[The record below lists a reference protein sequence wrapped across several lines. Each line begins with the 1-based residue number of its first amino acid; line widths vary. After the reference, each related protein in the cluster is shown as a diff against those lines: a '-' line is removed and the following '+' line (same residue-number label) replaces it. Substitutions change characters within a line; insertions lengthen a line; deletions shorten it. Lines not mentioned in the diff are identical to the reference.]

1 MSPIVKILMGLAAAL
16 AAGGLAHGPL
26 RRGEALVGGL
36 QAQADAAVAKAELPG
51 VAVRLGRDP
60 LSRSATLSGP
70 ANDIQREGMG
80 GQFGIKDH
88 VRAVPG
94 IAAVRWDDEPARR
107 TVPLVAETLLL
118 AAGAWALGLLL
129 AGLVVRRRRPES
141 YLD

>member
-1 MSPIVKILMGLAAAL
+1 MSPIVKILIGLSVAL
-16 AAGGLAHGPL
+16 AAGWLAHGPL
-26 RRGEALVGGL
+26 GRGEALIGEL

-51 VAVRLGRDP
+51 VKVELGRDP

-80 GQFGIKDH
+80 GQFGVKDH

-107 TVPLVAETLLL
+107 TFPLLAETLLL
-118 AAGAWALGLLL
+118 AAGAWALGMLLGGVI
-129 AGLVVRRRRPES
+129 ARRRRPQS